1 MPCHVT
7 NRVDSRRGSRKTS
20 RKDGKTAEQA
30 HSRTAETKPKNQEQ
44 QARENIRISRCLSA
58 FKKDELCLIASKQQK
73 NAWTTQSYQKLR
85 LRTHKFGDYCSWYI
99 FENLNK

>member
-1 MPCHVT
+1 MFF
-7 NRVDSRRGSRKTS
+7 RVQKKIIMFDR
-20 RKDGKTAEQA
+20 
-30 HSRTAETKPKNQEQ
+30 Q
-44 QARENIRISRCLSA
+44 QAT
-58 FKKDELCLIASKQQK
+58 K